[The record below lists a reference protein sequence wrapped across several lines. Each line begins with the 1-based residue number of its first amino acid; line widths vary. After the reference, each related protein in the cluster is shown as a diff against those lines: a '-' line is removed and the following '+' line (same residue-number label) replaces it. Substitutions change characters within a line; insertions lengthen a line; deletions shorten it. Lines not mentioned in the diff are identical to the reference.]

1 MRRDDRV
8 GEIFWGNK
16 VGVVGKCTE
25 SEAASLKCSMVW
37 NSVKCIVEKYATA
50 WVPKKFPILKNI
62 VRKMTSLLVCTKEYY
77 KTILIKSGECRVGAE
92 CGLRFKLLH
101 L

>member
-1 MRRDDRV
+1 MRRDGRV
-8 GEIFWGNK
+8 GKILWGNK

-25 SEAASLKCSMVW
+25 SEAASLKSSMVW
-37 NSVKCIVEKYATA
+37 NSVKCIVEGYATA

-62 VRKMTSLLVCTKEYY
+62 VRKMTSLVCTKEYY
-77 KTILIKSGECRVGAE
+77 KTILIKSGECRVDAE
-92 CGLRFKLLH
+92 CGLSFKLLH